1 MEAQE
6 RRGLEDDAGTNQPP
20 RTHEERADAGDEAI
34 SEVKIGSTPPRA
46 IQNQQ
51 LVFEEDGFRNH
62 RPRAAWTGDAGDS
75 RHEVEQEDNQ
85 IAHRHES

>member
-20 RTHEERADAGDEAI
+20 RTHEERADAGDETI
-34 SEVKIGSTPPRA
+34 SEAEIRSTSPRA

-51 LVFEEDGFRNH
+51 LVLDEDGLGHH
-62 RPRAAWTGDAGDS
+62 RPRAAWTREPGER
-75 RHEVEQEDNQ
+75 RHKVEHQDDQ
-85 IAHRHES
+85 IAHRRGS